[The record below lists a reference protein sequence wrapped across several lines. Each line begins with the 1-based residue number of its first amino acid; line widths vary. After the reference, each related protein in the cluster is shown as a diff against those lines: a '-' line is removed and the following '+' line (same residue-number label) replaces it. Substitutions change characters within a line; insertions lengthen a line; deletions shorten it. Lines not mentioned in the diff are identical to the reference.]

1 MVRVG
6 FSIRVESEVVIEIVD
21 NNMTRIGVKAGTRIN
36 LRVEI
41 FGKCKVRVRVA
52 IEFLVGTQLIS

>member
-1 MVRVG
+1 M
-6 FSIRVESEVVIEIVD
+6 VIEIVD